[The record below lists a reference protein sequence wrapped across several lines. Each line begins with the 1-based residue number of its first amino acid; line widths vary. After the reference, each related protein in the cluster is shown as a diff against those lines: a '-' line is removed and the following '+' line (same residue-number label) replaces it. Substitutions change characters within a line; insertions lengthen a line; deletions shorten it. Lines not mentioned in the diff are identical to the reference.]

1 MSSYLSSGINN
12 AALIS
17 GISPTSPVTL
27 GAIGF
32 TIMFAIFYIATA
44 SIGVQ
49 TYNKCEEI
57 QGVKK
62 WDNIKMLL
70 SHTMTIGMAIPAILI
85 SQYFVGGKVTAGMA
99 ILYGIMGLIG
109 NATAFAVTREGTCG
123 EHARKD
129 SKNYL
134 IFGMVAS
141 LLVMMAGG
149 AYMTMYR

>member
-1 MSSYLSSGINN
+1 MSSYLN
-12 AALIS
+12 AGLDTMGS
-17 GISPTSPVTL
+17 TGVSTVTF

-32 TIMFAIFYIATA
+32 TIMFGIFYIATA

-70 SHTMTIGMAIPAILI
+70 SHTMTIGMAIPAVLTA
-85 SQYFVGGKVTAGMA
+85 QYFVGGKVTAAMA

-109 NATAFAVTREGTCG
+109 NATAFAMTREGSCG
-123 EHARKD
+123 EFTKKD

-141 LLVMMAGG
+141 LLVMMGGG
-149 AYMTMYR
+149 AYMSM

>member
-1 MSSYLSSGINN
+1 MSSYLSSGLQN
-12 AALIS
+12 AELLA
-17 GISPTSPVTL
+17 GIAPVSPVTL
-27 GAIGF
+27 GAIAF

-70 SHTMTIGMAIPAILI
+70 SHTMTIGMAIPAVLMA
-85 SQYFVGGKVTAGMA
+85 QYFVGGKVTAAMA

-109 NATAFAVTREGTCG
+109 NATAFAVTKEGSCG
-123 EHARKD
+123 EYARKD

-149 AYMTMYR
+149 AYMTMSR

>member
-1 MSSYLSSGINN
+1 MSYISSINS
-12 AALIS
+12 LIN
-17 GISPTSPVTL
+17 SPGQVAPVTTITF
-27 GAIGF
+27 GAILF
-32 TIMFAIFYIATA
+32 TIMFGIFYIATA

-70 SHTMTIGMAIPAILI
+70 SHTMTIGMVIPAVLVT
-85 SQYFVGGKVTAGMA
+85 QYFVGGKVTAGMA

-109 NATAFAVTREGTCG
+109 NATAFAMTREGSCG
-123 EHARKD
+123 EYSKKD

-141 LLVMMAGG
+141 LLVMLGGG
-149 AYMTMYR
+149 AFMYASR